1 MWPQV
6 SHGREGCKR
15 QAGCILRSG
24 LLSPPYARHPTP
36 PSRCPVPRPLP
47 PTTGMHYLHTRRP
60 PIIHGD
66 LRSPNL
72 LLDMTIDNE
81 GPRFHLKVGSK

>member
-1 MWPQV
+1 
-6 SHGREGCKR
+6 
-15 QAGCILRSG
+15 
-24 LLSPPYARHPTP
+24 
-36 PSRCPVPRPLP
+36 
-47 PTTGMHYLHTRRP
+47 MHYLHTRRP

-81 GPRFHLKVGSK
+81 GPRFHLKVGSSCLNNFGHIHVHRYQRHDSGYARESGQLVR